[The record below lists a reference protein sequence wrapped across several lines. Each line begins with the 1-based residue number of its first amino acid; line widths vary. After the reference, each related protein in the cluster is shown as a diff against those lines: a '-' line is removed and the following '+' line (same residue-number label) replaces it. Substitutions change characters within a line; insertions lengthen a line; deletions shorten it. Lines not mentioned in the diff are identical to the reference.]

1 MFLVDQVFEA
11 LDVPR
16 RGSCWTILPTS
27 PTRGSFLWPPE
38 GICPSW
44 ETPSCQFGNCR
55 ERYHMTGMS
64 GSFLLSITECNGNWE
79 SALVENGTIDFVAIT
94 FGKGEIRNGQNRN
107 SVHRAHLIYVIE
119 AKALSGITITVS
131 LGSDCHWAIS
141 STLTGMGKCH
151 PFSQGWKDK
160 SVRDWQTAVQESETG
175 TQGRQPD
182 TRRTALG
189 TLIDRAAMT

>member
-64 GSFLLSITECNGNWE
+64 GSFLLSTTECNGNWE

-107 SVHRAHLIYVIE
+107 SVHRAPPHLRHRSKGPFRNYHYSQPGQRLPLGNFIDSDRHGKVSSVQ
-119 AKALSGITITVS
+119 SGMERQVS
-131 LGSDCHWAIS
+131 
-141 STLTGMGKCH
+141 
-151 PFSQGWKDK
+151 
-160 SVRDWQTAVQESETG
+160 
-175 TQGRQPD
+175 
-182 TRRTALG
+182 
-189 TLIDRAAMT
+189 